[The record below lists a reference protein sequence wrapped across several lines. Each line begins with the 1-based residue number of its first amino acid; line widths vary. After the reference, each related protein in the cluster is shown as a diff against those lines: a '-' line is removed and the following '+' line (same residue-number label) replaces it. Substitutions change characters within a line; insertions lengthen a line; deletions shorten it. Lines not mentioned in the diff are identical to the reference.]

1 MSLALIDY
9 LKERK
14 IDVPEGWTLIDARY
28 VSHDGSLI
36 IGSARDEK
44 KRVRPFRVE
53 MPVVKVEPIEFE
65 VQK

>member
-1 MSLALIDY
+1 M
-9 LKERK
+9 
-14 IDVPEGWTLIDARY
+14 IDARY